1 MQKSKIGVGVS
12 DKQGSAQAG
21 EGAARMALENMTEG
35 AGWAL
40 AFCGGRHDPQAF
52 LDGVRR
58 TAGGV
63 EVVGGS
69 AVGVIT
75 NSFLEYSGYEGGVAL
90 FPSSL
95 PAPLVLESNELNR
108 DEILSG
114 EKLGEQLGAKAR
126 EGDTAL
132 IFYDSVK
139 AVGPPPQLNTGSR
152 LLEGIYRGLQEKPV
166 NLIGAGLVG
175 DFQMSQSYVFNGSR
189 AVKQAVVAALLP
201 SGLSPHTAIM
211 HGCNPVSSFMEI
223 TRVDGAVIYEIDGR
237 RAYDVLMEALPD
249 TEGGPTGTN
258 LSLILTLGE
267 KHGDLLSPYDESAY
281 VNRLIVNANPEDG
294 SVTLFEADFQ
304 QGARIQ
310 IMTRDNQLM
319 LDSVKKQ
326 SQSLLDSLSAEM
338 PLLAL
343 YINCAGRSSAFTGS
357 EVEDASLLQT
367 QLGPEIPLL
376 GFYSGVELAPLLG
389 RTRPLDWTGVLTV
402 FT

>member
-12 DKQGSAQAG
+12 DNQGSAQAG
-21 EGAARMALENMTEG
+21 EAAARMALVNMTGG

-58 TAGGV
+58 TADGV
-63 EVVGGS
+63 KVVGGS

-95 PAPLVLESNELNR
+95 PEPLVLQSSGLNQ

-114 EKLGEQLGAKAR
+114 EKLGELIGANAR
-126 EGDTAL
+126 EGDSAL
-132 IFYDSVK
+132 LFYDTVR
-139 AVGPPPQLNTGSR
+139 APGPPPQLNTGSR
-152 LLEGIYRGLQEKPV
+152 LLEGIYRGLREKPV

-175 DFQMSQSYVFNGSR
+175 DFQLSQSFVFNGSQVVR
-189 AVKQAVVAALLP
+189 QTAVAVLLP
-201 SGLSPHTAIM
+201 AGLSPHTVIM
-211 HGCNPVSSFMEI
+211 HGCIPVSSFMEI
-223 TRVDGAVIYEIDGR
+223 TRIEGPVIFEIDGR
-237 RAYDVLMEALPD
+237 RAYDVLMDALPD
-249 TEGGPTGTN
+249 TGEGQSGGN

-267 KHGDLLSPYDESAY
+267 KHGDFLAPYDESAY
-281 VNRLIVNANPEDG
+281 VSRLIVNANPEDG
-294 SVTLFEADFQ
+294 SVVLFEADFQ
-304 QGARIQ
+304 KGTRIQ

-319 LDSVKKQ
+319 LDSVKNQ
-326 SQSLLDSLSAEM
+326 SQSLLASLQPQS
-338 PLLAL
+338 PLLAF
-343 YINCAGRSSAFTGS
+343 YIDCAGRSSAFTGS
-357 EVEDASLLQT
+357 EVEDASLLQA
-367 QLGPEIPLL
+367 QVGPEIPLL
-376 GFYSGVELAPLLG
+376 GFYSGVELAPFLG